1 MNPSLLSSETMK
13 RLKIRIGVVISI
25 LAVLLPFGVVWLSA
39 RQFVPSDVER
49 SVRFWC
55 GVGALAGPLCAWDA
69 YRPQKL
75 WDFLLV
81 ASTALVLL
89 SAVCGSSFFADRMF
103 AHWMLTSRSPAE
115 WQQMANDV
123 YGLARET
130 ADQKNSRID
139 PEQLP
144 ETVRHL
150 GRADHCWGA
159 DCKVDTETD
168 QVYVQVF
175 YGNRYRQWGL
185 RIGSPVYLGG
195 GGHPRGF
202 SVATNAQFYVGTG
215 P

>member
-1 MNPSLLSSETMK
+1 MK

-69 YRPQKL
+69 YREQKM
-75 WDFLLV
+75 WSFLRV
-81 ASTALVLL
+81 VTTALVLL
-89 SAVCGSSFFADRMF
+89 SAVCVSSFFADRMF
-103 AHWMLTSRSPAE
+103 AHWMLTSKSPAE
-115 WQQMANDV
+115 WQQMANEV

-130 ADQKNSRID
+130 AYQKNPRID
-139 PEQLP
+139 PENLP
-144 ETVRHL
+144 ESVRQL

-159 DCKVDTETD
+159 DCRVDAATD

-175 YGNRYRQWGL
+175 YGNRYRHWGL
-185 RIGSPVYLGG
+185 RIGSPEDLAGG
-195 GGHPRGF
+195 GNSKGV
-202 SVATNAQFYVGTG
+202 SIATNAQFYIGSG
-215 P
+215 